1 MTCVYLKA
9 TPTHGQR
16 TSISRPRTATGDVDT
31 RPIKKTAFGRPT
43 SSFRALTLCAVRR
56 KAQNLA
62 EKNKMKTAQ
71 KSYPEFVARA
81 QATRAY
87 GTRKACLA
95 GHRTK
100 RPGTRWAC
108 MWQCTAAPLFTDRQA
123 VKRSEAAAAT
133 LSVFPEQIRRKG
145 EKVQALSPVQHR
157 WLSPPA
163 PRSCASCPRA
173 PPRPPRGSSS
183 SSKARTLASPTHR
196 YGSVEC
202 SERELKP

>member
-123 VKRSEAAAAT
+123 VKRSGRRHPLRLPRANQTKRGKSAGT
-133 LSVFPEQIRRKG
+133 LSSPASM
-145 EKVQALSPVQHR
+145 AL
-157 WLSPPA
+157 A
-163 PRSCASCPRA
+163 ARA
-173 PPRPPRGSSS
+173 ALVRVLPPRP
-183 SSKARTLASPTHR
+183 SPTTTTR
-196 YGSVEC
+196 KQQ
-202 SERELKP
+202 LKQGTHARLPHAPLWIRRMQRARA